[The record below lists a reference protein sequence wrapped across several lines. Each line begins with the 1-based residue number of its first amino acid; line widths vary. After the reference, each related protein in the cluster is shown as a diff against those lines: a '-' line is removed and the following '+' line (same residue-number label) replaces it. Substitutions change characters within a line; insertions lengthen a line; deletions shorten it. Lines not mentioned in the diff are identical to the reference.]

1 MNIVKASEEFK
12 FQFSPE
18 SFVSPTFYCFNY
30 KNKEDF
36 INYVKNKINKF
47 PYLLYFD
54 GGNNLLYLDNEQS
67 KQLFINCLGTY
78 YDNFNKSEYEKTFNG
93 IVELLD
99 IFNPELRKSVLKEL
113 SNYNYV
119 SDRKIDENDILDDIL
134 DIEL

>member
-1 MNIVKASEEFK
+1 MNIIKASEEFK

-18 SFVSPTFYCFNY
+18 GFVSPTFYCFNY

-36 INYVKNKINKF
+36 INRVKNKINKF

-54 GGNNLLYLDNEQS
+54 GGDNLLYLDNEQS

-78 YDNFNKSEYEKTFNG
+78 YDNFNKSEYEKTFNR

-99 IFNPELRKSVLKEL
+99 VFNPELRKSVLKEL

-119 SDRKIDENDILDDIL
+119 SDRKIDENDILD
-134 DIEL
+134 IEI

>member
-1 MNIVKASEEFK
+1 MNIIKASEEFK

-18 SFVSPTFYCFNY
+18 GFISPTFYCFNY

-36 INYVKNKINKF
+36 INNVKNKINKF

-54 GGNNLLYLDNEQS
+54 GGDNLLYLNNEQS

-78 YDNFNKSEYEKTFNG
+78 YDNFNKSEYEKTFNR

-119 SDRKIDENDILDDIL
+119 SDRKIDENDILD
-134 DIEL
+134 IEI

>member
-1 MNIVKASEEFK
+1 MSIIKASEEFK

-18 SFVSPTFYCFNY
+18 GFVSPTFYCFNY

-36 INYVKNKINKF
+36 INNVKNKINKF

-54 GGNNLLYLDNEQS
+54 GGDNLLYLDNEQL

-78 YDNFNKSEYEKTFNG
+78 YDNFNKSEYEKTFNR

-99 IFNPELRKSVLKEL
+99 VFNPELRKSVLKEL

-119 SDRKIDENDILDDIL
+119 SDRKIDNESM
-134 DIEL
+134 

>member
-1 MNIVKASEEFK
+1 MNIIKASEEFK

-18 SFVSPTFYCFNY
+18 GFISPTFYCFNY

-36 INYVKNKINKF
+36 INNVKNKINKF

-54 GGNNLLYLDNEQS
+54 GGDNLLYLDNEQS

-78 YDNFNKSEYEKTFNG
+78 YDNFNKSEYEKTFNR

-99 IFNPELRKSVLKEL
+99 VFNPELRKSVLKEL

-119 SDRKIDENDILDDIL
+119 SDRKIDNEST
-134 DIEL
+134 

>member
-1 MNIVKASEEFK
+1 MNIIKASEEFK

-18 SFVSPTFYCFNY
+18 GFVSPTFYCFNY

-36 INYVKNKINKF
+36 INNVKNKINKF

-54 GGNNLLYLDNEQS
+54 GGDNLLYLDNEQL

-78 YDNFNKSEYEKTFNG
+78 YDNFNKSEYEKTFNR

-99 IFNPELRKSVLKEL
+99 VFNPELRKSVLKEL

-119 SDRKIDENDILDDIL
+119 SDRKIDNESM
-134 DIEL
+134 

>member
-1 MNIVKASEEFK
+1 MNIIKASEEFK

-18 SFVSPTFYCFNY
+18 GFVSPTFYCFNY

-36 INYVKNKINKF
+36 INNVKNKINKF

-54 GGNNLLYLDNEQS
+54 GGDNLLYLDNEQS

-78 YDNFNKSEYEKTFNG
+78 YDNFNKSEYEKTFNR

-99 IFNPELRKSVLKEL
+99 VFNPELRKSVLKEL

-119 SDRKIDENDILDDIL
+119 SDRKIDNEST
-134 DIEL
+134 

>member
-1 MNIVKASEEFK
+1 MNIIKASEEFK
-12 FQFSPE
+12 FQISPE
-18 SFVSPTFYCFNY
+18 GFVSPTFYCFNY

-36 INYVKNKINKF
+36 INNVKNKINKF

-54 GGNNLLYLDNEQS
+54 GGDNLLYLDNEQL

-78 YDNFNKSEYEKTFNG
+78 YDNFNKSEYEKTFNR

-99 IFNPELRKSVLKEL
+99 VFNPELRKSVLKEL

-119 SDRKIDENDILDDIL
+119 SDRKIDNEST
-134 DIEL
+134 

>member
-1 MNIVKASEEFK
+1 MNIIKASEEFK

-18 SFVSPTFYCFNY
+18 GFVSPTFYCFNY

-36 INYVKNKINKF
+36 INHVKNKINKF

-54 GGNNLLYLDNEQS
+54 GGDNLLYLDDEQS

-78 YDNFNKSEYEKTFNG
+78 YDNFNKSEYEKTFNR

-99 IFNPELRKSVLKEL
+99 VFNPELRKSVLKEL

-119 SDRKIDENDILDDIL
+119 SDRKIDENDILDVEI
-134 DIEL
+134 

>member
-1 MNIVKASEEFK
+1 MNIIKASEEFK

-18 SFVSPTFYCFNY
+18 GFVSPTFYCFNY

-36 INYVKNKINKF
+36 INHVKNKINKF

-54 GGNNLLYLDNEQS
+54 GGDNLLYLNNEQS

-78 YDNFNKSEYEKTFNG
+78 YDNFNKSEYEKTFNR

-119 SDRKIDENDILDDIL
+119 SDRKIDENDILD
-134 DIEL
+134 IEI

>member
-1 MNIVKASEEFK
+1 MNIIKASEEFK

-18 SFVSPTFYCFNY
+18 GFISPTFYCFNY

-36 INYVKNKINKF
+36 INNVKNKINKF

-54 GGNNLLYLDNEQS
+54 GGDNLLYLDNEQS

-78 YDNFNKSEYEKTFNG
+78 YDNFNKSEYEKTFNR

-119 SDRKIDENDILDDIL
+119 SDRKIDENDILD
-134 DIEL
+134 IEI

>member
-1 MNIVKASEEFK
+1 MNIIKASEEFK

-18 SFVSPTFYCFNY
+18 GFVSPTFYCFNY

-36 INYVKNKINKF
+36 INNVKNKINKF

-54 GGNNLLYLDNEQS
+54 GGDNLLYLDNEQS

-78 YDNFNKSEYEKTFNG
+78 YDNFNKSEYEKTFNR

-99 IFNPELRKSVLKEL
+99 VFNPELRKSVLKEL
-113 SNYNYV
+113 YNYNYV
-119 SDRKIDENDILDDIL
+119 SDRKIDNEST
-134 DIEL
+134 

>member
-1 MNIVKASEEFK
+1 MNIIKASEEFK

-18 SFVSPTFYCFNY
+18 GFISPTFYCFNY

-36 INYVKNKINKF
+36 INNVKNKINKF

-54 GGNNLLYLDNEQS
+54 GGDNLLYLDDEQS

-78 YDNFNKSEYEKTFNG
+78 YDNFNKSEYEKTFNR

-99 IFNPELRKSVLKEL
+99 VFNPELRKSVLKEL

-119 SDRKIDENDILDDIL
+119 SDRKIDENDILDVEI
-134 DIEL
+134 

>member
-1 MNIVKASEEFK
+1 MNIIKASEEFK

-18 SFVSPTFYCFNY
+18 GFISPTFYCFNY

-36 INYVKNKINKF
+36 INNVKNKINKF

-54 GGNNLLYLDNEQS
+54 GGDNLLYLNNEQS

-78 YDNFNKSEYEKTFNG
+78 YDNFNKSEYEKTFNR

-99 IFNPELRKSVLKEL
+99 VFNPELRKFVLKEL

-119 SDRKIDENDILDDIL
+119 SDRKINENDIL

>member
-1 MNIVKASEEFK
+1 MNIIKASEEFK

-18 SFVSPTFYCFNY
+18 GFISPTFYCFNY
-30 KNKEDF
+30 KNREDF
-36 INYVKNKINKF
+36 INHVKNRISKF

-54 GGNNLLYLDNEQS
+54 GGENLLYLDNEQS

-78 YDNFNKSEYEKTFNG
+78 YDNFNKSEYEKTFNR

-113 SNYNYV
+113 SNYNYI
-119 SDRKIDENDILDDIL
+119 SDRKIDENDILN
-134 DIEL
+134 IEI

>member
-1 MNIVKASEEFK
+1 MNIIKASEEFK

-18 SFVSPTFYCFNY
+18 GFISPTFYCFNY
-30 KNKEDF
+30 KNREDF
-36 INYVKNKINKF
+36 INHVKNRISKF

-54 GGNNLLYLDNEQS
+54 GGENLLYLDNEQS

-78 YDNFNKSEYEKTFNG
+78 YDNFNKSEYEKTFNR

-113 SNYNYV
+113 FNYNYV
-119 SDRKIDENDILDDIL
+119 SDRKIDENDILD
-134 DIEL
+134 IEI

>member
-1 MNIVKASEEFK
+1 MNIIKASEEFK

-18 SFVSPTFYCFNY
+18 GFVSPTFYCFNY

-36 INYVKNKINKF
+36 INNVKNKINKF

-54 GGNNLLYLDNEQS
+54 GGDNLLYLDNEQL

-78 YDNFNKSEYEKTFNG
+78 YDNFNKSEYEKTFNR

-99 IFNPELRKSVLKEL
+99 VFNPELRKSVLKEL

-119 SDRKIDENDILDDIL
+119 SDRKIDNEST
-134 DIEL
+134 

>member
-1 MNIVKASEEFK
+1 MNIIKASEEFK

-18 SFVSPTFYCFNY
+18 GFVSPTFYCFNY

-36 INYVKNKINKF
+36 INNVKNKINKF

-54 GGNNLLYLDNEQS
+54 GGDNLLYLDNEQL

-78 YDNFNKSEYEKTFNG
+78 YDNFNKSEYEKTFNR

-99 IFNPELRKSVLKEL
+99 VF
-113 SNYNYV
+113 
-119 SDRKIDENDILDDIL
+119 IL
-134 DIEL
+134 

>member
-1 MNIVKASEEFK
+1 MNIIKASEEFK

-18 SFVSPTFYCFNY
+18 GFVNPTFYCFNY

-36 INYVKNKINKF
+36 INCVKNKINKF

-54 GGNNLLYLDNEQS
+54 GGENLLYLDNEQS
-67 KQLFINCLGTY
+67 KQLFISCLGSY
-78 YDNFNKSEYEKTFNG
+78 YDNFHKSEYEKTFNR

-99 IFNPELRKSVLKEL
+99 VFNPELRKFVLKEL

-119 SDRKIDENDILDDIL
+119 SDRKIDENNIL
-134 DIEL
+134 DIEIS

>member
-1 MNIVKASEEFK
+1 MNIIKASEEFK

-18 SFVSPTFYCFNY
+18 GFISPTFYCFNY

-36 INYVKNKINKF
+36 INNVKNKINKF

-54 GGNNLLYLDNEQS
+54 GGDNLLYLDNEQS

-78 YDNFNKSEYEKTFNG
+78 YDNFNKSEYEKTFNR

-99 IFNPELRKSVLKEL
+99 VFNPELRKSVLKEL

-119 SDRKIDENDILDDIL
+119 SDRKIDENDILDVEI
-134 DIEL
+134 

>member
-1 MNIVKASEEFK
+1 MNIIKASEEFK

-18 SFVSPTFYCFNY
+18 GFVSPTFYCFNY
-30 KNKEDF
+30 KNREDF
-36 INYVKNKINKF
+36 INHVKNRISKF

-54 GGNNLLYLDNEQS
+54 GGENLLYLDNEQS

-78 YDNFNKSEYEKTFNG
+78 YDNFNKSEYEKTFNR

-113 SNYNYV
+113 SNYNYI
-119 SDRKIDENDILDDIL
+119 SDRKIDENDILD
-134 DIEL
+134 IEI

>member
-1 MNIVKASEEFK
+1 MNIIKASEEFK

-18 SFVSPTFYCFNY
+18 GFVSPTFYCFNY

-36 INYVKNKINKF
+36 INHVKNRINKF

-54 GGNNLLYLDNEQS
+54 GGENLLYLDNEQS

-78 YDNFNKSEYEKTFNG
+78 YDNFNKSEYEKTFNR

-99 IFNPELRKSVLKEL
+99 SFNPELRKSVLKEL
-113 SNYNYV
+113 SNYNYI
-119 SDRKIDENDILDDIL
+119 SDRKMDENDILD
-134 DIEL
+134 IEL

>member
-1 MNIVKASEEFK
+1 MNIIKASEEFK

-18 SFVSPTFYCFNY
+18 GFISPTFYCFNY

-36 INYVKNKINKF
+36 INNVKNKINKF

-54 GGNNLLYLDNEQS
+54 GGDNLLYLDNEQS

-78 YDNFNKSEYEKTFNG
+78 YDNFNKSEYEKTFNR

-99 IFNPELRKSVLKEL
+99 VFNPELRKSVLKEL
-113 SNYNYV
+113 SNCNYV
-119 SDRKIDENDILDDIL
+119 SDRKIDNEST
-134 DIEL
+134 

>member
-1 MNIVKASEEFK
+1 MNIIKASEEFK

-18 SFVSPTFYCFNY
+18 GFVNPTFYCFNY

-36 INYVKNKINKF
+36 INRVKNKINEF

-54 GGNNLLYLDNEQS
+54 GGENLLYLDNEQS
-67 KQLFINCLGTY
+67 KQLFINCLSSY
-78 YDNFNKSEYEKTFNG
+78 YDNFHKYEYEKTFNR

-99 IFNPELRKSVLKEL
+99 VFNPELRKSVLKEL

-119 SDRKIDENDILDDIL
+119 SDRKIDENDILD
-134 DIEL
+134 IEI

>member
-1 MNIVKASEEFK
+1 MNIIKASEEFK

-18 SFVSPTFYCFNY
+18 GFVSPTFYCFNY

-36 INYVKNKINKF
+36 INNVKNKINKF

-54 GGNNLLYLDNEQS
+54 GGDNLLYLDNEQS

-78 YDNFNKSEYEKTFNG
+78 YDNFNKSEYEKTFNK

-99 IFNPELRKSVLKEL
+99 VFNPELRKSVLKEL

-119 SDRKIDENDILDDIL
+119 SDRKIDENDILD
-134 DIEL
+134 IEI